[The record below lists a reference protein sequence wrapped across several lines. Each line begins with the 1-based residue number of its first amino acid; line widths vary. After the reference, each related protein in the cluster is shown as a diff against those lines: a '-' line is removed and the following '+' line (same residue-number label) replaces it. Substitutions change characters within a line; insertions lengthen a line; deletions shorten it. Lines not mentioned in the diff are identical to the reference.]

1 MRQNVKDSLPILLF
15 QVNTITQVAQW
26 YEKCYRSIDMGEA
39 FVKEMLFSSIFGVPL
54 SVKST
59 IIGYQLMQQR
69 VNSVATG
76 LNLFTSLSLRCQ
88 KTLIKY
94 NTDLMVSL
102 HVAYFFGIKRKGLDQ
117 IVIAMGID
125 DCNVTSAK
133 KMIMDLKNQR
143 INKLQYSLCNSLQ
156 KIDTTSPT
164 EIRYNLLL
172 EKVGST
178 LRLVNESLGS
188 SLRKY
193 IFWINKDCYWQGK
206 KF

>member
-1 MRQNVKDSLPILLF
+1 MF

-26 YEKCYRSIDMGEA
+26 YDKCYRSIDMGEA
-39 FVKEMLFSSIFGVPL
+39 FVKEMLFSSIFGVQL
-54 SVKST
+54 SVKAS

-69 VNSVATG
+69 VNSVAIG
-76 LNLFTSLSLRCQ
+76 FNLFTSLSLRCQ

-133 KMIMDLKNQR
+133 K
-143 INKLQYSLCNSLQ
+143 
-156 KIDTTSPT
+156 KI
-164 EIRYNLLL
+164 
-172 EKVGST
+172 
-178 LRLVNESLGS
+178 
-188 SLRKY
+188 
-193 IFWINKDCYWQGK
+193 
-206 KF
+206 

>member
-1 MRQNVKDSLPILLF
+1 MRQNFKDSLPILLF
-15 QVNTITQVAQW
+15 QVNTITQVAQL

-94 NTDLMVSL
+94 NSDLMVSL
-102 HVAYFFGIKRKGLDQ
+102 HGAYFFGIKRKGLDQ
-117 IVIAMGID
+117 IFIAMGIN
-125 DCNVTSAK
+125 DCNIIEAK
-133 KMIMDLKNQR
+133 KIIMDLKNQR
-143 INKLQYSLCNSLQ
+143 INKLQYNLCNSLQ

-178 LRLVNESLGS
+178 LRLVNESL
-188 SLRKY
+188 
-193 IFWINKDCYWQGK
+193 
-206 KF
+206 